1 MPEIRYNVVTR
12 EWVIIATERAKRPE
26 QFAQSDRPPEKPR
39 PYVATCPFCPGNENQ
54 TPPEI
59 DRFSRNGQWQVRA
72 VPNKFAALD
81 RGAQLSRQTQG
92 LKRTISGTG
101 IHEVIIESP
110 IHDTHLALLS
120 SADFDMVVE
129 AYYRRYE
136 SISAD
141 SRVAHATLFRNHGL
155 RAGTSLEHPHAQVI
169 GTPIIPP
176 QVRQRMETAL
186 SFYDSEGQCL
196 FCALLADEL
205 SDGTRIIAS
214 NSHFVAFMPFAAVNP
229 FHTWI
234 FPAHH
239 RANFGDSTDEEL
251 AALSKILR
259 LVLRK
264 ICFGLANPDYNLTL
278 RTPPREARGS
288 RYHHW
293 YISILP
299 RVVRMAGFEI
309 GSGMF
314 INTALPEESA
324 AFLRQA
330 KSDPA

>member
-1 MPEIRYNVVTR
+1 MPEIRYNIVTR

-26 QFAQSDRPPEKPR
+26 QFAQTDRPPEKLQH
-39 PYVATCPFCPGNENQ
+39 YVPTCPFCPGNESQ

-59 DRFSRNGQWQVRA
+59 DRFTNNGQWQVRV
-72 VPNKFAALD
+72 VPNKFPALD
-81 RGAQLSRQTQG
+81 RDAQLSRHTQG

-110 IHDTHLALLS
+110 AHDTHLALLPAS
-120 SADFDMVVE
+120 DFDLVME
-129 AYYRRYE
+129 AYHRRYN
-136 SISAD
+136 SITAD

-155 RAGTSLEHPHAQVI
+155 RAGTSLEHPHTQVI

-186 SFYDSEGQCL
+186 GFYDREGQCL
-196 FCALLADEL
+196 FCGMLADEL
-205 SDGTRIIAS
+205 SDGARVIAS
-214 NSHFVAFMPFAAVNP
+214 NSHFVAFLPFAALNP

-293 YISILP
+293 YISVLP

-324 AFLRQA
+324 SFLRHA
-330 KSDPA
+330 KSEPS